1 MYLLKGIAKQFCN
14 GRHQDSFHEI
24 GNLYMYAVTE
34 FTEVSV
40 NLDHKMEPTTSGLK
54 CKKRRRRKI
63 A

>member
-1 MYLLKGIAKQFCN
+1 
-14 GRHQDSFHEI
+14 
-24 GNLYMYAVTE
+24 MYAVTE

-63 A
+63 AWENL